1 MSSQRAVSAAR
12 GGGGGDVGKVI
23 RSPSCWSWLV
33 VAGGGWWWLVV
44 VVAVRGQLGMDAS
57 LLPPHCLAML
67 TETLH

>member
-12 GGGGGDVGKVI
+12 GGGGGGDVGKVI
-23 RSPSCWSWLV
+23 RSPSCW
-33 VAGGGWWWLVV
+33 GWWWLE
-44 VVAVRGQLGMDAS
+44 VAVRGQLGMDAS

>member
-23 RSPSCWSWLV
+23 RSPSCWR
-33 VAGGGWWWLVV
+33 WLVV
-44 VVAVRGQLGMDAS
+44 VVVVRGQLGMDAS

-67 TETLH
+67 TETLPIISTISLC